1 MANKPLEELKSD
13 YLNCQICMEDC
24 VDPKLLQCLHFFC
37 AECLEKWK
45 RNKRIE
51 CPTCREVTQL
61 RNGKI
66 SSLKSM
72 FFVTSMIESIKSKLG
87 GGGDSVASGRKKK
100 YTDVRCEDHGERLNF
115 YCKKCKKPV
124 CRDCVTLDHPRP
136 WHVCENLREAAE
148 KARKDIEQG
157 IGKVVTIQ
165 EQLTLAENELK
176 EVEENVNSSTEI
188 AQVELKKVNDEM
200 MEAIQSKHDDILE
213 KIQDLANTE
222 KQTISEKH
230 SEIAASNESL
240 SKLTAYLTNLQ
251 LNGEDYD
258 LARSHGDILK
268 ITKEVTSAVHIP
280 SAPDDPCHKFKP
292 NTVCVERVQGEF
304 MTLGLVVDQ
313 KTETPDVKIE
323 VRGPSQMPKEQQKF
337 LISTI
342 RESYTLEVEEQPH
355 ATSETY
361 RQIMAGNPG
370 ESLNFK
376 RANYI
381 GHKMDNKYGQFWT
394 CVIGDF
400 TCRYPFSENLAEIFT
415 VNDSEKILVYKKPT
429 GSGLI
434 NLATFEPKVLMSSGD
449 DGFDT
454 RVCQL
459 VKRIIKNCTTGDELC
474 SLLRMKLIQSF
485 FGKWNVIFAC
495 NFQVD
500 DSFLESLS
508 IFLCLKIAD
517 EKLFIFKMK
526 N

>member
-13 YLNCQICMEDC
+13 FLNCQICMEDC

-37 AECLEKWK
+37 AECLGKWK
-45 RNKRIE
+45 RNRCVE

-72 FFVTSMIESIKSKLG
+72 FFVTSMIDSIKCKLG

-100 YTDVRCEDHGERLNF
+100 YTDVRCEEHGERLNF

-136 WHVCENLREAAE
+136 SHVCENLCEAAV

-157 IGKVVTIQ
+157 MGKVVTIQ
-165 EQLTLAENELK
+165 EQLTLAEGELK
-176 EVEENVNSSTEI
+176 AVEENVNSSTEI

-200 MEAIQSKHDDILE
+200 MKAIQSKHDDIRE
-213 KIQDLANTE
+213 KIQDLANNE
-222 KQTISEKH
+222 KQAISEKR
-230 SEIAASNESL
+230 SEIAVSNETL

-258 LARSHGDILK
+258 LVRSHGEVLK
-268 ITKEVTSAVHIP
+268 RTKEVTSAVHIP
-280 SAPDDPCHKFKP
+280 NAPGEPCHKFKP
-292 NTVCVERVQGEF
+292 NAVCIERVQGEF
-304 MTLGLVVDQ
+304 MTLGLVQ
-313 KTETPDVKIE
+313 KTKTPDVKLE
-323 VRGPSQMPKEQQKF
+323 VRGPSQMPQEQQKF
-337 LISTI
+337 LINTI
-342 RESYTLEVEEQPH
+342 REAYTLDVEEQPH

-381 GHKMDNKYGQFWT
+381 GQKMDDRYGEFWT

-400 TCRYPFSENLAEIFT
+400 TCRYPFNENLAEIFT
-415 VNDSEKILVYKKPT
+415 VNDSEKVLVYKKPT

-434 NLATFEPKVLMSSGD
+434 NLATFEPKVFMSSGD
-449 DGFDT
+449 DIFDT

-459 VKRIIKNCTTGDELC
+459 VKHIIKNCTSSHELC
-474 SLLRMKLIQSF
+474 NLLRMKLMQSF
-485 FGKWNVIFAC
+485 YGKWNVIFGC
-495 NFQVD
+495 NLVGD
-500 DSFLESLS
+500 DFFLGSFSMSLS
-508 IFLCLKIAD
+508 FKIAD
-517 EKLFIFKMK
+517 EKLFIFRMEEW
-526 N
+526 